1 MWSKMSLHMSKIID
15 ISSRKCVKV
24 ENSIYSF
31 VSGFRETDWYETLS
45 LTFRLYWV
53 GL

>member
-1 MWSKMSLHMSKIID
+1 MRSKMSLHMNKIID

-31 VSGFRETDWYETLS
+31 VSGFREIGMKLCHLLS
-45 LTFRLYWV
+45 DCI
-53 GL
+53 G